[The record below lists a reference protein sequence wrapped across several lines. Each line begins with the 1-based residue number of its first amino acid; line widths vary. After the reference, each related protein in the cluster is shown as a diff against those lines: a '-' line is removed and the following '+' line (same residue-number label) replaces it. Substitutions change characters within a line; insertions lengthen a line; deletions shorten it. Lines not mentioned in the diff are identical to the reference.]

1 MADKLKNLPLNG
13 IKDANALLAKVN
25 EFLKARRLDGILKN
39 VKAPRPEWVK
49 ANAKDGK
56 VTVVLEGKIDPTSKK
71 GPLRLTAK
79 AGGQHSVMAVA
90 AIDYSN
96 YAQAKSDEMN
106 GILDHAF
113 G

>member
-1 MADKLKNLPLNG
+1 MTDKLKNLPLTSV
-13 IKDANALLAKVN
+13 KDGKALLAKVN
-25 EFLKARRLDGILKN
+25 QFLKARRLDGILKN
-39 VKAPRPEWVK
+39 VKVPRDEWVK

-56 VTVVLEGKIDPTSKK
+56 VTVVLEGKIDPLSKK

-90 AIDYSN
+90 NIDYSN

-106 GILDHAF
+106 GILDGAF
-113 G
+113 L